1 MQKYDNDMIV
11 NTLYD
16 MYLSIEDYD
25 INPEIIKKRQKALK
39 RVIAMYATPDEFNY
53 LFPSKQMKKIME
65 NLWSDLTDEVCP
77 ERLKVLLENTR
88 LEIHF
93 VKKGGEDRMIEC
105 TLSPYFLKNESV
117 KVPVQNK
124 TNSIIVYDCENGGFR
139 RILYGSIYS
148 VSFSQQ

>member
-77 ERLKVLLENTR
+77 ERLQVSHQRPLLFRAGPPVR
-88 LEIHF
+88 LGFSKHQ
-93 VKKGGEDRMIEC
+93 
-105 TLSPYFLKNESV
+105 SV
-117 KVPVQNK
+117 
-124 TNSIIVYDCENGGFR
+124 E
-139 RILYGSIYS
+139 
-148 VSFSQQ
+148 